1 MRLSQDETLSIFS
14 PRIAFQKAVSASI
27 VMGLTLGLGTPFA
40 ALQAYSQRMTQ
51 TQAQQKEAAILNG
64 AVNIAVKATPLEK
77 EVHVKGSDK
86 KITLAF
92 RDVAVGDVLRALGKM
107 GGFNVAIAD
116 TVNTNVTVDLN
127 NISIQEALEIIRT
140 KNNLSY
146 ALRGA
151 DTLMVSLGS
160 STQGSRLRRSHV
172 EIIPLKYNNA
182 SVLANVLNTSVFAPP
197 PQAAQQA
204 AAATQPPG
212 GSTGG
217 STSGQGGGTNRPFM
231 TITPDF
237 RTNSLIVV
245 GSPSDIQTVYEYVK
259 VLDVARQYKTWRLSH
274 ADVSRVTPM
283 LVASLFNEGLPAV
296 VVGGSGGSGGSSGSS
311 GGQQGGQQ
319 GGVGHSPTSVPILT
333 ETLQEGTGITSFG
346 SAGSS
351 SGGSSTSGPSLS
363 SVQLRNIQKV
373 QSSLSITPNGA
384 ILLPDTR
391 LNTLTLF
398 GTVQQIELAEK
409 VIATLDRRA
418 PQVVIEA
425 MLIELSEQAS
435 KELTARTAVDYNKT
449 RFSFGNP
456 AGTGSGFQTP
466 FGLNSSTDAP
476 FTNLF
481 RISNNTVV
489 AQNQFFMQLDAY
501 VRNRRAKILSKP
513 SIIAMHDNEAVV
525 SIVDEIVSSVTVTQN
540 TLGNGSSV
548 GSQVNIGQAGVI
560 MDILPKISPN
570 GDISLRVRPSL
581 STIAAV
587 VEDQQG
593 NTVTLLSKRDA
604 LVSNVVLHDGE
615 SFVLG
620 GLLQNT
626 DVTTIRK
633 IPGLSDLPIVGA
645 LARSSARAKT
655 RTELII
661 VVTPH
666 IIDDDG
672 LPVAAK
678 ALPNT
683 RPDNYLPALKPLHYL
698 ENPMGEHDYT
708 HSAAPAVPNP
718 PTGAA
723 RNGTSTS
730 PYQAQTQLAPWQT
743 SVDPSLNTTVEP
755 PARTY
760 LFKSAGKSADE
771 QAQEL
776 LKQFK

>member
-1 MRLSQDETLSIFS
+1 MRRSPYATVSLVS
-14 PRIAFQKAVSASI
+14 PRMAFQKAVSASV

-40 ALQAYSQRMTQ
+40 ALQAYSQRMTE
-51 TQAQQKEAAILNG
+51 TQARQKETAILNG
-64 AVNIAVKATPLEK
+64 AVNIAVKASPLEK

-259 VLDVARQYKTWRLSH
+259 VLDVARHYKTWRLSH
-274 ADVSRVTPM
+274 SDVSRITPM

-296 VVGGSGGSGGSSGSS
+296 VVGGSGGSGGSGGASGG
-311 GGQQGGQQ
+311 GGQQGGMGQ
-319 GGVGHSPTSVPILT
+319 SPTSVPILT
-333 ETLQEGTGITSFG
+333 ETLQEGSGITTFG
-346 SAGSS
+346 STGGS

-363 SVQLRNIQKV
+363 SVQLRNMQKV

-435 KELTARTAVDYNKT
+435 KELTVRSAVDYN
-449 RFSFGNP
+449 RAQFSFGNP

-540 TLGNGSSV
+540 TLGGGSSV

-633 IPGLSDLPIVGA
+633 IPGLSDLPIIGA

-678 ALPNT
+678 AQPNT

-708 HSAAPAVPNP
+708 HSAAPVVPSTP
-718 PTGAA
+718 SGAGLRTQPA
-723 RNGTSTS
+723 S